1 MEQKQLDEIEQ
12 SFTGEEFI
20 EDDIIIEQVRPK
32 LKPMAKTIAKPMK
45 KEVKEVKE
53 VKRAPEKKAE
63 VLRSKASGMPEAS
76 PLSIK
81 RVSEVKSAKADIHK
95 SKASSVPEAR
105 IHKEKIVSKEA
116 HKMEEPIQQVP
127 KAEPKIEVWYDEPK
141 EEKGM
146 FKEVSTWK
154 ALTGIVLILLLL
166 SVFTQGFNFIKG
178 EGVTGAAISQ
188 GDAETQA
195 LAFVNDN
202 LLQPPFVAQVTST
215 EEIGSLYKI
224 KFSIA
229 GEEVDSYMTKDG
241 SLFFPQGF
249 NPQKSLLEQLNK
261 AGTSDVSAAP
271 ATEDTIEEV
280 VINGQTG
287 EVTTT
292 QVPVE
297 ETETAPADTT
307 TAGNTEYVIKAKKW
321 LFSPNKITVPLG
333 STITLSVTPE
343 EMDTFTFLLSAFGVR
358 QEVSGPTTIQFTADR
373 KGTFPFSCGSCEEFR
388 GMTGTVVVE

>member
-1 MEQKQLDEIEQ
+1 MEQKQLDENEQ

-32 LKPMAKTIAKPMK
+32 AKPMAKTIAKPMK
-45 KEVKEVKE
+45 KEAKEIKKVQ
-53 VKRAPEKKAE
+53 EKKAE
-63 VLRSKASGMPEAS
+63 V
-76 PLSIK
+76 K
-81 RVSEVKSAKADIHK
+81 RVIEVKSAKADIHK

-116 HKMEEPIQQVP
+116 HKMEEPIQKVP
-127 KAEPKIEVWYDEPK
+127 KVEPKIEVWHEEPK

-280 VINGQTG
+280 IINGQTG

-292 QVPVE
+292 QVPRE
-297 ETETAPADTT
+297 ETETEIAPADTT
-307 TAGNTEYVIKAKKW
+307 TAGNTEYDIKAKKW
-321 LFSPNKITVPLG
+321 LFSPNKISVPLG

-358 QEVSGPTTIQFTADR
+358 QEVSGPTTIEFTADR
-373 KGTFPFSCGSCEEFR
+373 KGTFPFSCGSCEEYR